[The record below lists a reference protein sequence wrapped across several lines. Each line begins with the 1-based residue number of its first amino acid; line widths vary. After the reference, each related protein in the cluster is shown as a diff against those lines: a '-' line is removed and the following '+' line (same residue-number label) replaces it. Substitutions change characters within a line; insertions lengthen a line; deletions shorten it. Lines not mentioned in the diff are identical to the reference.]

1 MTASI
6 LILTGFFLFLF
17 LFLFPFFFLPPFLF
31 TVYGIPSDLPYQ
43 ISFFSF
49 LVDVSLFIFFF
60 FIITLLEYA
69 TFSFSL
75 LLLYGGCFS
84 FIFGFLR
91 PFFSSFFFFLFI
103 LGLVLRSKGRKEGR
117 KGGRRKGG
125 KEEREEG
132 RKEGRKGV
140 GTHIFLFFCTLFP
153 FFHFSFSS
161 LFLSLT
167 FLSPFATCGG
177 KDITNIIYFFGHTCT
192 GCRTGTLC
200 VWGKDKGD

>member
-75 LLLYGGCFS
+75 LLLYGGGCFS
-84 FIFGFLR
+84 FIF
-91 PFFSSFFFFLFI
+91 
-103 LGLVLRSKGRKEGR
+103 GLVLRSKGRKEGR
-117 KGGRRKGG
+117 KGG
-125 KEEREEG
+125 KEERKEG

-140 GTHIFLFFCTLFP
+140 GTYFSFFLHTLSFFPLFFFFP
-153 FFHFSFSS
+153 FSLSHFSLPFCYLWWERYHKYN
-161 LFLSLT
+161 LFFWSYLYRL
-167 FLSPFATCGG
+167 PYRYPMRMGERQ
-177 KDITNIIYFFGHTCT
+177 K
-192 GCRTGTLC
+192 
-200 VWGKDKGD
+200 